1 MRCENCAYY
10 SPHPLYPFMG
20 YCEKKG
26 SVVFSGESCPEAVQK
41 AMKDAE
47 KLFENYGWAYC
58 VDCGTVLFDGNELRT
73 HLSMGHSVTQRF
85 LEDEVA
91 TYESPGGD

>member
-1 MRCENCAYY
+1 MKCENCAYY
-10 SPHPLYPFMG
+10 RQHPLYNFMG

-26 SVVFSGESCPEAVQK
+26 SAVFPDQSCPEAIQAVI
-41 AMKDAE
+41 KDTE
-47 KLFENYGWAYC
+47 RLFEDYGWAYC
-58 VDCGTVLFDGNELRT
+58 MDCGTIVFDSSELKK
-73 HLSMGHSVTQRF
+73 HISLGHSLTQRF

>member
-1 MRCENCAYY
+1 MKCENCVYY
-10 SPHPLYPFMG
+10 RQHPLYNFMG

-26 SVVFSGESCPEAVQK
+26 STVFADETCPEAVQ
-41 AMKDAE
+41 MPIKDAE
-47 KLFENYGWAYC
+47 MLFEDYGWAYC
-58 VDCGTVLFDGNELRT
+58 IDCRSVLFDSSELKR
-73 HLSMGHSVTQRF
+73 HMGLGHSVTQRF